1 MNRLTFR
8 SLIAVL
14 ALSAMLCLPSIASA
28 DGVSWTLSGVTFNDS
43 GTASGSF
50 VYDAL
55 NNTYSSI
62 DITTSATSVF
72 AGATYASLSS
82 AFGSSASGALIG
94 ATSGDLTNTALLF
107 LLFDLD
113 LTNSG
118 GTVPLTTGGFAL
130 GSVEGTCDNAS
141 CSGSTALRFVTAGDV
156 VGTPVSTPEPS
167 ALLLLAMGLVALL
180 VGVAISKGSHA

>member
-8 SLIAVL
+8 SLITASALFVL
-14 ALSAMLCLPSIASA
+14 LCVPSIASA
-28 DGVSWTLSGVTFNDS
+28 DGASWTLSGVTFNDS

-50 VYDAL
+50 SYNAL
-55 NNTYSSI
+55 TNTYSSI

-72 AGATYASLSS
+72 AGATYTSLSGV
-82 AFGSSASGALIG
+82 FGSSSSGALLG
-94 ATSGDLTNTALLF
+94 ASGDLTNTALLY

-118 GTVPLTTGGFAL
+118 GTVPVTTGGFLL
-130 GSVEGTCDNAS
+130 GSVEGTCGNAG
-141 CSGSTALRFVTAGDV
+141 CTLSTPLRFVTAGDV

-167 ALLLLAMGLVALL
+167 ALLLLSIGLVTLL
-180 VGVAISKGSHA
+180 LGVAISKGSHA